1 MLIQLNIK
9 NFALIEDITVQFNN
23 GFSILSGE
31 TGAGKSILID
41 AIDYVLGGKFSKESI
56 RSGENSTYV
65 EAIFSIDNKNLND
78 ILEDLGIE
86 FEDML
91 IISRETILSGKS
103 IIKVNGKSLIAL
115 SLKKIGEKLLDIHGQ
130 HQSQSLLQKSSHI
143 TYLDNFIGE
152 DLKEPLNKYLKVKA
166 ELSVVREKISEIN
179 ISEEGNKLIEY
190 TKFQIED
197 IEKGKLKINEE
208 EELKDE
214 YNILS
219 NAEKI
224 NSALNISYGLL
235 SMDEEGNSVIESLN
249 KVINELTT
257 IEKNIDSI
265 REKNEILKGAYY
277 NIEEVTREI
286 RSLAEDI
293 VYDEDRLSK
302 INERLYE
309 INNYKKKYG
318 NTVEEV
324 LKYYDSLKEKYNN
337 LLNSEEILNNLK
349 EEETKILN
357 KMDKESKILHEIR
370 CKYAKPLE
378 INILKELSYVG
389 LEKSRMAIEIE
400 KMEEFNDRGF
410 DSVKIMISTNP
421 GEPLKPLEK
430 VLSGGELSRIML
442 ALKCVFADRDGI
454 SSLIFDEI
462 DTGIS
467 GAVGQRVGEK
477 MYELSLEHQLLC
489 ITHLPQIAV
498 LSDNHYFV
506 SKEVVKNKT
515 FTKIKILSK
524 EEKVM
529 QVASMMGGDKIT
541 EATINNVR
549 EMISLADIKKEKIKN
564 TDNT

>member
-265 REKNEILKGAYY
+265 REKK
-277 NIEEVTREI
+277 
-286 RSLAEDI
+286 
-293 VYDEDRLSK
+293 
-302 INERLYE
+302 
-309 INNYKKKYG
+309 
-318 NTVEEV
+318 
-324 LKYYDSLKEKYNN
+324 
-337 LLNSEEILNNLK
+337 
-349 EEETKILN
+349 
-357 KMDKESKILHEIR
+357 
-370 CKYAKPLE
+370 
-378 INILKELSYVG
+378 
-389 LEKSRMAIEIE
+389 
-400 KMEEFNDRGF
+400 
-410 DSVKIMISTNP
+410 
-421 GEPLKPLEK
+421 
-430 VLSGGELSRIML
+430 
-442 ALKCVFADRDGI
+442 
-454 SSLIFDEI
+454 
-462 DTGIS
+462 
-467 GAVGQRVGEK
+467 
-477 MYELSLEHQLLC
+477 
-489 ITHLPQIAV
+489 
-498 LSDNHYFV
+498 
-506 SKEVVKNKT
+506 
-515 FTKIKILSK
+515 
-524 EEKVM
+524 
-529 QVASMMGGDKIT
+529 
-541 EATINNVR
+541 
-549 EMISLADIKKEKIKN
+549 
-564 TDNT
+564 